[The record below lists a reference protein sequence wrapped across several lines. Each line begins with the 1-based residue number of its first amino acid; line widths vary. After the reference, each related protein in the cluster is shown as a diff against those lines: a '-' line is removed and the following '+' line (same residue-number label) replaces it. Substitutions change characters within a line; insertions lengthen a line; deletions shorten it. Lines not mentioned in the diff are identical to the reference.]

1 MNHFHADIIAE
12 MLKLGFSQLEK
23 GFVINYNDDVIT
35 LNHQRYKLLVEVN
48 TPDSMVW
55 KTIDPTFPIAVRVLN
70 DLKWPVQMQMLV
82 GNVVEILKLQ
92 LADNINKDHAVKLL
106 KVLS

>member
-12 MLKLGFSQLEK
+12 MLTLGFSQLEK

-55 KTIDPTFPIAVRVLN
+55 KTIAPTFPIAVRVLN
-70 DLKWPVQMQMLV
+70 YLKWPVQMQILV
-82 GNVVEILKLQ
+82 ASVVEILNLQ

-106 KVLS
+106 KGLS

>member
-55 KTIDPTFPIAVRVLN
+55 KSIDPTFPIAVRVPN
-70 DLKWPVQMQMLV
+70 DIKWPVHMQILV
-82 GNVVEILKLQ
+82 ASVVEILKLQ